1 MISNTDKIYDET
13 WTKFMFNVVKIYDDP
28 LEECNAASVSADA
41 E

>member
-1 MISNTDKIYDET
+1 MTTFLIP
-13 WTKFMFNVVKIYDDP
+13 NVDKIYDDP